1 MEIQMTEEVLI
12 KKLRR
17 RGILTSSK
25 KCSKCTSELKLTTRR
40 RTKESKPYFTF
51 RCTNSKCQ
59 CFQSLFADSYFS
71 LFRKPFMMIIE
82 IIKCSVV
89 H

>member
-17 RGILTSSK
+17 RGILTS
-25 KCSKCTSELKLTTRR
+25 SKCTSELKLTTRR

-71 LFRKPFMMIIE
+71 LFRKSFMMIIK